1 MTTRSEFELGCIA
14 IAAQR
19 QQQVAAPSSWWRVST
34 QYPCAPCAL
43 ELRVSHVVTA
53 YNNSHGTPMEHESA
67 TPAVYW
73 EDDDDS
79 DDERCQPSSS
89 MKPSALPCG
98 GGSGEDVVALD
109 LVYVVVWSEPYQC
122 PIIYFTAAAL
132 PLEDVGEGSKEQ
144 QRKGHGVRP
153 FRPTVQQLK
162 QWVMPGISDPLTS
175 SSSIGGGDEVVS
187 YAGPIVSEGFS
198 EELQRAMFSVHPC
211 DMSSMLQIAND
222 ALGDPTSH
230 TSQHATTLVRLLRMC
245 GPALGIPSVCLP
257 I

>member
-1 MTTRSEFELGCIA
+1 
-14 IAAQR
+14 
-19 QQQVAAPSSWWRVST
+19 
-34 QYPCAPCAL
+34 
-43 ELRVSHVVTA
+43 
-53 YNNSHGTPMEHESA
+53 MEHESA

-98 GGSGEDVVALD
+98 GGGGEDVVALD

-132 PLEDVGEGSKEQ
+132 PREDVGEGSKEQ

-187 YAGPIVSEGFS
+187 YAGPK
-198 EELQRAMFSVHPC
+198 QRLPKSLLEVARYKRHVGTLYRSYEVYRLLREPLGCSVC
-211 DMSSMLQIAND
+211 SVVRCCEQAND
-222 ALGDPTSH
+222 AYTPGREP
-230 TSQHATTLVRLLRMC
+230 
-245 GPALGIPSVCLP
+245 
-257 I
+257 